1 MLAIFYCMTFF
12 LNKQINCSKRF
23 QNFNVQSFSLILG
36 IGIKARIPFYPSCP
50 SARKNKKISSS
61 CSTLENRSTCKYFM
75 NYYFCK
81 NLLSSNLYKTY
92 RVTFFHNWLWNNM
105 FKELNSPHFAE
116 YEYMILF
123 PLTIYLHI
131 IYIHEPYIIM
141 TT

>member
-1 MLAIFYCMTFF
+1 MKCLCPFSKFMLAIFYCMTFF

-61 CSTLENRSTCKYFM
+61 CTAIKNRSTCKYFM

-81 NLLSSNLYKTY
+81 NLLSSNLYIVSHSSIIDFEIICLK
-92 RVTFFHNWLWNNM
+92 NW
-105 FKELNSPHFAE
+105 
-116 YEYMILF
+116 I
-123 PLTIYLHI
+123 LHI
-131 IYIHEPYIIM
+131 LLSMNTWFFSHQPFIC
-141 TT
+141 T